1 MEYYDVIGLTG
12 SSLIIL
18 AYFLLQVEKL
28 RSNSITYS
36 AVNLL
41 GALFILYSLCY
52 EFNLAAAFIESVW
65 TVISIIGIW
74 KGLRSR
80 RASADARTK

>member
-41 GALFILYSLCY
+41 GALFILYSLCF
-52 EFNLAAAFIESVW
+52 EFNLAAAFIEGVW

-80 RASADARTK
+80 RASARERAR